1 MTKELQTTTLLYS
14 EYVVCTKYPSK
25 YFIVNSLQQYVFV
38 HTRSRVAAEEWR
50 KTNYPLYSLR
60 TTKEESGGGTGCSDT
75 SSTRKGQAKY
85 LNKSF
90 GVPKGLR

>member
-60 TTKEESGGGTGCSDT
+60 TQKRRVVEVRVAVT
-75 SSTRKGQAKY
+75 QALHAKVR
-85 LNKSF
+85 LSI
-90 GVPKGLR
+90 